1 MPGRDAATCAERVA
15 FADCVNSKPRR
26 FREILPRVL
35 AVFFLDA
42 IPAPGIQS
50 STIELIT
57 RVGSLSM
64 SSIISRSEWAVRE
77 DKVLHL
83 REIVPQFWQTK
94 TIGFSPN
101 KLRLLDRTAAKIEH
115 DGCINI
121 VKWHQ
126 SGSNFLTGSDDR
138 NIKLWSLT
146 NDLENVL
153 LKHTMC
159 TRHRGNIFYVDFSP
173 IDGNVVYSVAADGT
187 LRSNHL
193 NQRNAGELLRTS
205 TDMM

>member
-1 MPGRDAATCAERVA
+1 
-15 FADCVNSKPRR
+15 
-26 FREILPRVL
+26 
-35 AVFFLDA
+35 
-42 IPAPGIQS
+42 
-50 STIELIT
+50 
-57 RVGSLSM
+57 M
-64 SSIISRSEWAVRE
+64 SSFINRCEWNARE
-77 DKVLHL
+77 DKVLRL
-83 REIVPQFWQTK
+83 REVVPQFQQSK
-94 TIGFSPN
+94 SIGFSPN

-126 SGSNFLTGSDDR
+126 SGANFLTGSDDR

-146 NDLENVL
+146 NDLENVV
-153 LKHTMC
+153 LKHTIC

-193 NQRNAGELLRTS
+193 NQRNVGELLRTS